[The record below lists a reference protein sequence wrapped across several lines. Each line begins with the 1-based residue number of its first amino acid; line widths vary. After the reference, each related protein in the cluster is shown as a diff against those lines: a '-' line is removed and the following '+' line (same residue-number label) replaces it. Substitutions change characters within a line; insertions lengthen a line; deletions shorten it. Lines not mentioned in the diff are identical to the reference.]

1 MQIITEINYDW
12 LWWVGLIIIIVS
24 IVFFA
29 MFVEKYCDW
38 AGVVGLFLLFLGI
51 ILFIFGLIQL
61 KKPHS
66 FRIRLDNSY
75 TIGELI
81 SQCDSVKYE
90 PKYDTW
96 LVRFKEED
104 K

>member
-12 LWWVGLIIIIVS
+12 LWWVGLIVIIVS

-29 MFVEKYCDW
+29 VYIEECCIW
-38 AGVVGLFLLFLGI
+38 AGVVGLFMLFVGI
-51 ILFIFGLIQL
+51 IFFIFGLTEINR
-61 KKPHS
+61 PHS
-66 FRIRLDNSY
+66 FRIRLDDSY
-75 TIGELI
+75 TIGELT